1 MPDKTSIEWTEASWN
16 PVRGC
21 SRIKPE
27 CVNCYAEVQAAR
39 IQRMDRGR
47 GLPVGQGSYDGLL
60 AHGGQWNGKIR
71 GVPHLLD
78 QPLRWKRPRR
88 IFVNSMSDLF
98 HENVDDYF
106 IRQVF
111 DVMAQAKHHT
121 FQILTKR
128 PERMRDLL
136 SLWDRIGITGN
147 HFQGHPL
154 PNVWLGVSAG
164 TQESV
169 EEFTPLLLQTPA
181 FVRWL
186 SAEPLIGRINFSGM
200 YVDRHGIRKNML
212 KLLDWVVV
220 GGESGSAARPMHPDW
235 PRLLRDQCKAA
246 GVPYFFKQWG
256 EWSPGVAP
264 AAPENADFATFY
276 SKGFRFDDGQWMDRV
291 GKRESGRLL
300 DGREWNEYP
309 EAA

>member
-1 MPDKTSIEWTEASWN
+1 MADNTGIEWTEASWN

-27 CVNCYAEVQAAR
+27 CVHCYAEVQAAR

-47 GLPVGQGSYDGLL
+47 GIPVGQGSYDGLL
-60 AHGGQWNGKIR
+60 ANGGQWNGKITM
-71 GVPHLLD
+71 VPDLLD

-111 DVMAQAKHHT
+111 DVMAQAKQHT

-136 SLWDRIGITGN
+136 TLWDRVGITGD
-147 HFQGHPL
+147 HFHGHPL

-164 TQESV
+164 TQESAD
-169 EEFTPLLLQTPA
+169 EFVPLLLNTPA
-181 FVRWL
+181 VVRWI
-186 SAEPLIGRINFSGM
+186 SAEPLLGFLDINRFMWLSQAS
-200 YVDRHGIRKNML
+200 RKPLINWL
-212 KLLDWVVV
+212 VA
-220 GGESGSAARPMHPDW
+220 GGESGNGARPMHPQW
-235 PRLLRDQCKAA
+235 ARALRDQCKAA

-256 EWSPGVAP
+256 EWVPVVEP
-264 AAPENADFATFY
+264 ASPENSDVATFF
-276 SKGFRFDDGQWMDRV
+276 GRGLRFDDGQWMNRV
-291 GKRESGRLL
+291 GKRKADRLL